1 MSNPYSNDEN
11 NNLFLNGVDKNLG
24 FIYKL
29 VQENNDR
36 EILVYITKFIFQ
48 VKLNIKTQD
57 EFMEYLNDFYNK
69 LNLTM
74 VNYVV
79 LVGILRTT
87 SIYSSGIERFKDI
100 YLYTVNI
107 LTKNNIDYKKELYGI
122 NKRMAKEGLN
132 WFFSFF

>member
-11 NNLFLNGVDKNLG
+11 NNLFLNGVDKNLD

-122 NKRMAKEGLN
+122 NQRMAKEGLN
-132 WFFSFF
+132 

>member
-1 MSNPYSNDEN
+1 MSNPYSNVEN

-122 NKRMAKEGLN
+122 NQRMAKEGLN

>member
-79 LVGILRTT
+79 LVVILRTT

-122 NKRMAKEGLN
+122 NQRMAKEGLN
-132 WFFSFF
+132 

>member
-1 MSNPYSNDEN
+1 MSNSYLNDEN

-29 VQENNDR
+29 VQENNDK
-36 EILVYITKFIFQ
+36 ELLVYITKFIFQ

-57 EFMEYLNDFYNK
+57 EFIEYLNDFYNK

-74 VNYVV
+74 VNYVA

-87 SIYSSGIERFKDI
+87 SIYSSEIERFKDI

-122 NKRMAKEGLN
+122 NQRMSREGIN
-132 WFFSFF
+132 